1 MVITPIEDAAHVLLA
16 GLLLSLPGQ
25 ALPGQTLPG
34 QTKTSHQR
42 QAQHRI
48 AANTFHVLSPTKDS
62 VYFAIGFLPKIKGL

>member
-1 MVITPIEDAAHVLLA
+1 MVIAPIEDAAHVLLA
-16 GLLLSLPGQ
+16 GLLLG
-25 ALPGQTLPG
+25 LPGQTLPG

-42 QAQHRI
+42 QAQPRI